1 MKYNMKLHHKI
12 DELINE
18 VYDDYDNQ
26 DHGYGDPE
34 YMELADIPEIVYERA
49 EQRLIDRDKEWLTI
63 FTRWYDDN
71 DCDVETV
78 LTDTLGF
85 LSAQPD
91 ITDYA
96 IVNRPTDDCIYI
108 CFLGKKQKDNNETMG
123 Q

>member
-12 DELINE
+12 DELITE
-18 VYDDYDNQ
+18 VYK
-26 DHGYGDPE
+26 DHDEQEYGDRGYIE
-34 YMELADIPEIVYERA
+34 YADIPEIVYNRA

-71 DCDVETV
+71 NSSVESV
-78 LTDTLGF
+78 LTDVLGF

-108 CFLGKKQKDNNETMG
+108 CFLGKK
-123 Q
+123 